1 MELPWTGYDYGAQ
14 VTLPFSGLSGP
25 WGVIVD
31 AAGNVFI
38 TDRGLGRV
46 VKLQTQSVNFGS
58 VNVCAAGQTT
68 PSPCSST
75 LTLNYN
81 VTTNGTL
88 GTPQVLTQGAPIL
101 ISRWQAEVPAR
112 VKWPQVP
119 PAQST

>member
-1 MELPWTGYDYGAQ
+1 MDSDHSSVMELPWTGYDYGAQ

-58 VNVCAAGQTT
+58 VYVCAAGQTT

-88 GTPQVLTQGAPIL
+88 GYAAGADTGRTQ
-101 ISRWQAEVPAR
+101 S
-112 VKWPQVP
+112 
-119 PAQST
+119 